1 MLLKCF
7 LTTQASADPSRP
19 GLLALVLHLIHKW
32 AHLGDTRDLCT
43 TVQATPQ
50 ALTGISPGGW
60 DGRNGGLLLSA
71 LGQHSVEVLCQL
83 VKLSQSC
90 IFKSKRDLQKCGA
103 TQTCST
109 SITWELLR
117 NASSQAQTHRNSGGG
132 AQRLF

>member
-43 TVQATPQ
+43 KVQATPQ

-60 DGRNGGLLLSA
+60 DGRNGGLLLSSTRA
-71 LGQHSVEVLCQL
+71 AQCGGFMSAGQT
-83 VKLSQSC
+83 LS
-90 IFKSKRDLQKCGA
+90 
-103 TQTCST
+103 
-109 SITWELLR
+109 ELY
-117 NASSQAQTHRNSGGG
+117 
-132 AQRLF
+132 F